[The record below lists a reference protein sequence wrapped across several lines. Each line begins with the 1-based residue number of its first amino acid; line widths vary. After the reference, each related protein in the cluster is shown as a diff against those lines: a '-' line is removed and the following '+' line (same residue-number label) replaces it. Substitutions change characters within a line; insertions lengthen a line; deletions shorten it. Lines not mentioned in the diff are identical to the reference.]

1 MTHSAAPASGS
12 TPGPPM
18 TQSAAPAPEPTAALL
33 ATRPARA
40 VPAAEPTQAR
50 LAIHGA
56 ALVPEPLAIHPAKAV
71 SAPGPISAPP
81 ATRPANAAPASEP
94 KPRPAARPDVSAT
107 EVPEP
112 TPRPN
117 AGRPVRKSASPRA
130 WQEGSAPPQP
140 APEPWAAPGSRHR
153 PPAARPPRRRC
164 LLLLVRRYSA
174 APPGP
179 SPARSAHRAPT
190 AAAPP
195 RPVPSAGRPAARAAV
210 SPPPKW
216 VARRGAGPAPGPAR
230 SRYRPAQAWTRSGRG
245 QARKSRLPALRPRA
259 PEWGPERSGF
269 PTGSLGPSS
278 SAGAPTSP
286 RWSTASTAG
295 RRHVTPPRRPAAR
308 AWPSAPARWSARKPA
323 PALPAT
329 APHANARQGRIP
341 VQGQDFR
348 DRPVRRPA
356 APTFPK
362 DGTAHHVCGRTAEPQ
377 ACPAGSS
384 APARDRR

>member
-1 MTHSAAPASGS
+1 
-12 TPGPPM
+12 M
-18 TQSAAPAPEPTAALL
+18 TQSAALAPEPTAVLM

-56 ALVPEPLAIHPAKAV
+56 APVPEPLAVPLVFHRAGAV
-71 SAPGPISAPP
+71 SVPP
-81 ATRPANAAPASEP
+81 ATRPVNAAPVPEPGAVPLAIPPANAAPASEP
-94 KPRPAARPDVSAT
+94 KPRPATPPGVPAT

-112 TPRPN
+112 IRRPN
-117 AGRPVRKSASPRA
+117 AGRPVRKSASPQA
-130 WQEGSAPPQP
+130 WPEGSAPP
-140 APEPWAAPGSRHR
+140 APHHPVPKPWAAPESRHH

-164 LLLLVRRYSA
+164 LLLLVRRHSA

-195 RPVPSAGRPAARAAV
+195 RPVPSAGRPVARAAV
-210 SPPPKW
+210 SRPPKW
-216 VARRGAGPAPGPAR
+216 VARRGAGPEPGPAR
-230 SRYRPAQAWTRSGRG
+230 SRYRPGRG
-245 QARKSRLPALRPRA
+245 QARKSRLPVVRLRA
-259 PEWGPERSGF
+259 PAWGPERSGF

-278 SAGAPTSP
+278 SAGEPTSP

-295 RRHVTPPRRPAAR
+295 RRHATPPRRPAVR

-323 PALPAT
+323 PARPAT
-329 APHANARQGRIP
+329 APHATARQGRIP
-341 VQGQDFR
+341 VQGQDFQ

-362 DGTAHHVCGRTAEPQ
+362 DGTAHHVCGLPAAPQ
-377 ACPAGSS
+377 ACPAVSS